1 MCNVLI
7 FTSLTILLLILTIVC
22 SMHTQKESFSWA
34 PVTPSVKG
42 VTIVDN
48 NIVALQSALDSGM
61 MTVDAIKQMMPN
73 YMDENR
79 EVDYKDDVSNIRN
92 SLELD
97 STLTDLRAQVAAAN
111 AQWIPEEGN
120 TIPGLWTQRNPVSNL
135 FQDGLNGSNG
145 KP

>member
-1 MCNVLI
+1 MYI
-7 FTSLTILLLILTIVC
+7 YFTCLTCLLLILCIIC
-22 SMHTQKESFSWA
+22 LLNQSKEGFSWA

-61 MTVDAIKQMMPN
+61 MTPDALKQLMPRYVDEDREKVYKQ
-73 YMDENR
+73 D
-79 EVDYKDDVSNIRN
+79 VDDIRN

-97 STLTDLRAQVAAAN
+97 NTLTDLRAQVAAAN
-111 AQWIPEEGN
+111 AQFIPLTGN
-120 TIPGLWTQRNPVSNL
+120 EIPGLWVQRNPVDKL